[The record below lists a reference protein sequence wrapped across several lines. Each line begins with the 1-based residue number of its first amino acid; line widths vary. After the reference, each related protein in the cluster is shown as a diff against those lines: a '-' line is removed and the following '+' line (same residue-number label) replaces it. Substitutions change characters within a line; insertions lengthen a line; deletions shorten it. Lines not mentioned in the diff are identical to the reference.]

1 LYRRLPP
8 GAATK
13 CLIDVIAYLVGLLSQ
28 FRERRV
34 DPSGGLGRRGGGE
47 PKADA
52 EKALPQI
59 GRLD

>member
-1 LYRRLPP
+1 M
-8 GAATK
+8 
-13 CLIDVIAYLVGLLSQ
+13 IDLIAYLVRLLSQ

-34 DPSGGLGRRGGGE
+34 DPSGGWGRRGGGE

-52 EKALPQI
+52 EKALSQI